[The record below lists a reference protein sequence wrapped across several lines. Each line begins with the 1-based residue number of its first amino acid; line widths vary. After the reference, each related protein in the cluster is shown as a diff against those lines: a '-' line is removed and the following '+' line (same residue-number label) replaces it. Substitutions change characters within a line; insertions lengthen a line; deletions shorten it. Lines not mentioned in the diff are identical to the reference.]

1 MQSVTGDDFEK
12 EVLLS
17 DKPVLVEFFSDSCVP
32 CKRMSPV
39 LAELEEEYSEIKLV
53 KLNVNFGAETAQ
65 KYGVLS
71 SPTFLFFK
79 NGDEVKRLRGVVAKD
94 DFADAIEEVIE

>member
-1 MQSVTGDDFEK
+1 MQNVSGEDFEK
-12 EVLLS
+12 EVLQHDS
-17 DKPVLVEFFSDSCVP
+17 AVLVEFYSDSCVP
-32 CKRMSPV
+32 CKRMSPI
-39 LAELEEEYSEIKLV
+39 LAELEEEYREIKIV

-79 NGDEVKRLRGVVAKD
+79 NGNEVKRLRGIVAKD
-94 DFADAIEEVIE
+94 DLADIIEELI

>member
-1 MQSVTGDDFEK
+1 MQNVSGEDFEK
-12 EVLLS
+12 EVLQHEGA
-17 DKPVLVEFFSDSCVP
+17 VLVEFYSDSCVP

-39 LAELEEEYSEIKLV
+39 LAELEEEYREIKIV

-79 NGDEVKRLRGVVAKD
+79 NGDEVKRLRGIVAKD
-94 DFADAIEEVIE
+94 DLADIIEELI

>member
-1 MQSVTGDDFEK
+1 MQNVSGENFEK
-12 EVLLS
+12 EVLQHES
-17 DKPVLVEFFSDSCVP
+17 AVLVEFYSDSCVP
-32 CKRMSPV
+32 CKRMSPI
-39 LAELEEEYSEIKLV
+39 LAELEEEYREIKIV

-79 NGDEVKRLRGVVAKD
+79 NGDEVKRLRGIVAKD
-94 DFADAIEEVIE
+94 DLADIIEELI

>member
-1 MQSVTGDDFEK
+1 MQNVSGEDFEK
-12 EVLLS
+12 EVLQHES
-17 DKPVLVEFFSDSCVP
+17 AVLVEFYSDSCVP
-32 CKRMSPV
+32 CKRMSPIM
-39 LAELEEEYSEIKLV
+39 AELEEEYREIKIV

-79 NGDEVKRLRGVVAKD
+79 NGDEVKRLRGIVAKD
-94 DFADAIEEVIE
+94 DLADIIEELI